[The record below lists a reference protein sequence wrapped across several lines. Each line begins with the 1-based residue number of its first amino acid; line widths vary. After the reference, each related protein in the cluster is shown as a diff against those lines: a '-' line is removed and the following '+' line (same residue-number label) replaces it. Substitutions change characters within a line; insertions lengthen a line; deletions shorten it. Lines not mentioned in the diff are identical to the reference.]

1 LLVDDLLEPLVD
13 LLPLGKDLIE
23 MGLPHYR
30 PQGGLGDHGSGRDI
44 ICHLNDRSLGI
55 DDMEVD
61 DRVHSHRDVV
71 PGYDFLSGNIHGNCA
86 EIQADHLVDDW
97 DEQDEPRPL
106 GAEKPPETEDDPP
119 LVFPEDA
126 DGRPE
131 NKNSQD
137 NKGEYEPGKNLVHY
151 RLTLPSQRTDLERN
165 TFAADHLNPFAH
177 LNRDLAL
184 RLPERPLHEDLALRI
199 DPRARSAF
207 RPLQVADAHGDRA
220 PLRHSEG
227 RPRLD
232 LRGAP
237 RAYWLFLGVSL
248 LFAFGNSSDVF
259 VLLRA
264 QDLGFGLSAVI
275 LGYALYNL
283 TYALLSFPAG
293 VMADRVGPRPVLAL
307 GYLVFGGVYLGFAV
321 VEGTG
326 AVWPLFA
333 AYGVVMALTEGVG
346 RAWVAGLAPVDRRG
360 SFLGLYHT
368 GIGLTAVLA
377 SVLAGVLWDQVSPAA
392 PFAVGAA
399 TGLAA
404 GALLMGVV
412 RTPPVGEARA

>member
-1 LLVDDLLEPLVD
+1 MVAASSDAIERLARRATVSRNVFVLGLV
-13 LLPLGKDLIE
+13 
-23 MGLPHYR
+23 
-30 PQGGLGDHGSGRDI
+30 S
-44 ICHLNDRSLGI
+44 
-55 DDMEVD
+55 
-61 DRVHSHRDVV
+61 
-71 PGYDFLSGNIHGNCA
+71 
-86 EIQADHLVDDW
+86 
-97 DEQDEPRPL
+97 
-106 GAEKPPETEDDPP
+106 
-119 LVFPEDA
+119 
-126 DGRPE
+126 
-131 NKNSQD
+131 
-137 NKGEYEPGKNLVHY
+137 
-151 RLTLPSQRTDLERN
+151 
-165 TFAADHLNPFAH
+165 FAADVSSEMLYPVLPVF
-177 LNRDLAL
+177 LTMTLGQPVAL
-184 RLPERPLHEDLALRI
+184 VGVIEGIAEGTAGTSKVAAGWWSDRLPERRPLVMAGYGLSAVGKLLLALSYVWPQALLARFC
-199 DPRARSAF
+199 DRLGKGTRTAPRDALIAESSSIEQQGRAFGFHRGLDTLGAVLGPLLGLALVSALGEGRLRLIIGLAVLPAVVSVLLVRLARE
-207 RPLQVADAHGDRA
+207 GDRA